1 MKKTVSEI
9 WNEVLEGHSDAWT
22 QLVRMF
28 APLVFTVARRA
39 GLSQTDAE
47 DCVQQTWIALYRGR
61 NNIKDPSR
69 LPAWLLRVA
78 SRVAMRLVR
87 EQARQQL
94 VSRQAETS
102 TPAIP
107 PDEVLQR
114 LERLTHLEIGL
125 SQLDRRCSKVLRE
138 VFLAPP
144 DKTYRDIAADLGI
157 APNSLGPT
165 RMRCL
170 QKLRKILEA
179 LGYL

>member
-1 MKKTVSEI
+1 MKRTVSDI
-9 WNEVLEGHSDAWT
+9 WNGVLQGYSESWT

-39 GLSQTDAE
+39 GLSQSDAE
-47 DCVQQTWIALYRGR
+47 DCVQQTWIALYKGR
-61 NNIKDPSR
+61 NNIRDPNK
-69 LPAWLLRVA
+69 LPAWLIRVT

-87 EQARQQL
+87 KQAREEL
-94 VSRQAETS
+94 VSHGAETIIS
-102 TPAIP
+102 TTP
-107 PDEVLQR
+107 PDEELQQ

-125 SQLDRRCSKVLRE
+125 RQLDRRCSQVLRSI
-138 VFLAPP
+138 FLAPP

-157 APNSLGPT
+157 PFNSLGPT

-170 QKLRKILEA
+170 KKLRKILEA